1 MPASRTQQVFLPRRG
16 SKVSTSNS
24 TKIVRSTVADT
35 WRWLWPD
42 VLMRILPLGVIPFLY
57 IFIFHLP
64 PSFLGLTLNNLREQ
78 IIVGIVV
85 GIVMTAFA
93 TAYRMKIVGPWFR
106 RPTPAD
112 QALQAF
118 FYLIINAPVEE
129 LFFRGFLL
137 AAVPQWTGWLGW
149 GWLVSTAFYTLYHR
163 LGKCNWLSVGC
174 VGLAGIVFS
183 IVYLAQPQPYSL
195 PGVSLSPASPP
206 GAS

>member
-1 MPASRTQQVFLPRRG
+1 MKPSEVA
-16 SKVSTSNS
+16 
-24 TKIVRSTVADT
+24 RSTVADT

-118 FYLIINAPVEE
+118 FYLILNAPVEE
-129 LFFRGFLL
+129 LCFRAFLL
-137 AAVPQWTGWLGW
+137 SAHTTRTG
-149 GWLVSTAFYTLYHR
+149 TL
-163 LGKCNWLSVGC
+163 
-174 VGLAGIVFS
+174 A
-183 IVYLAQPQPYSL
+183 
-195 PGVSLSPASPP
+195 
-206 GAS
+206 